1 MTTDV
6 MRVEEALAPEPAPRG
21 NDWRVLLGVFTLA
34 GIVESQAFGHLGAF
48 TPLYLQQLGVA
59 KAQIPQWTG
68 ILQSLAFVIGLP
80 LLPFWGIWA
89 ERYGRK
95 IIIIRSA
102 YVEGI
107 LFTVAALA
115 PNVWVLA
122 VARFL
127 SGFVFGNT
135 GVMLALLADRTP
147 RRRLGLAVGIASAG
161 FPLGSAIG
169 PLFGGLIAQGPGI
182 RTLLLLDAALSAM
195 MGVVLTLVV
204 RDEQRRRVTDKSA
217 GQLMRTALDDILA
230 SPVVARLFA
239 LYFAAMFG
247 ISLTTPFIPILLQR
261 LYTGP
266 ATQVAGVIG
275 VSLTV
280 AGLAMAA
287 TTPLWGRLGDLVGR
301 WRVLPICVGAVAL
314 GVLGQALAGS
324 LLPMQGAIAWIGLFQ
339 GGIGTTVLALL
350 ALLASEE
357 RRTTVL
363 NFALVPSQLSW
374 FAGPLLGALLATV
387 TLRLP
392 FFMGV
397 AVLGVA
403 LALAVVVGRQAA
415 QMAGEAGAAGNAA

>member
-1 MTTDV
+1 MTTEAV
-6 MRVEEALAPEPAPRG
+6 RVEEALAPEPRPRG

-59 KAQIPQWTG
+59 GARIPQWTG

-127 SGFVFGNT
+127 AGFVFGNT

-182 RTLLLLDAALSAM
+182 RTLLLLDAALSAV

-204 RDEQRRRVTDKSA
+204 RDEQHRRVTDKSA

-247 ISLTTPFIPILLQR
+247 ISLTTPFLPILLQR

-266 ATQVAGVIG
+266 AAQVAGVIG

-314 GVLGQALAGS
+314 GVLGEAVAGS
-324 LLPMQGAIAWIGLFQ
+324 LLPMQGTIAWIGLFQ

-374 FAGPLLGALLATV
+374 FAGPLLGALLAAV

-392 FFMGV
+392 FFVGA

-403 LALAVVVGRQAA
+403 LALAVVVGRHAA
-415 QMAGEAGAAGNAA
+415 RLTDEAGATGHAA